1 MFWTL
6 RIITVINVSFR
17 NIITWRKKI
26 KADMKKKEQ
35 DEEEKYVCFE

>member
-1 MFWTL
+1 MVWTP
-6 RIITVINVSFR
+6 RIVTALHVSFR

-26 KADMKKKEQ
+26 KADIKKKEQ